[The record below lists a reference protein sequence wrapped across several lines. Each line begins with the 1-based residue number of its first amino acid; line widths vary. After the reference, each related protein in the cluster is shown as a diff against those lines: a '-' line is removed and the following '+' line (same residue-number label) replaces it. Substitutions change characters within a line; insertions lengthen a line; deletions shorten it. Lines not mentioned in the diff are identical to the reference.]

1 MEYEAAG
8 RGNNRAGGQ
17 KQRLFIAR
25 ALADDPEILIL
36 DDASSALDY
45 RTDAMLRRAVAE
57 NYPDAAKI
65 VIAQRISSVMEA
77 DEILVMDNGQIC
89 GFGSHEELLLS
100 CPLYK
105 EIYDVQMSRE
115 VS

>member
-1 MEYEAAG
+1 
-8 RGNNRAGGQ
+8 
-17 KQRLFIAR
+17 
-25 ALADDPEILIL
+25 
-36 DDASSALDY
+36 
-45 RTDAMLRRAVAE
+45 
-57 NYPDAAKI
+57 
-65 VIAQRISSVMEA
+65 MEA